1 MDFAPKNTVEN
12 IPKNSLEKKTS
23 TEKAEDIYNSE
34 ILPIIEILKPEDV
47 SLEEYEA
54 YLKSELFNDVKKL
67 QMNRNEIVIDPE
79 QSMNEIK
86 VLLNS
91 RIKSVL
97 EDYRN
102 LDGGREIDPA
112 LVQKAKLIFLVEGND
127 FDISGNKR
135 LEYGKWDGGI
145 DTVDIRDLK
154 QYIMGRENDFQ
165 LGKFEIDILMKTK
178 YRKNM
183 VTSSDYSYF
192 AENGA
197 CSSLPKSLLIGL
209 LESHSRDRNTYVIR
223 EGIKKAENASYDHE
237 TLNHLIATGYS
248 KTCFQN
254 IDKFQGDAL
263 KTLLVSGSL
272 DDEDVLNYIVDSNI
286 DKNEKA
292 EYLDLLVKNNNIYF
306 LKNKHRIENFNFNI
320 YKKYRQLDD
329 KKIYTIYKG
338 GV

>member
-154 QYIMGRENDFQ
+154 QYIMIFSLEN
-165 LGKFEIDILMKTK
+165 LK
-178 YRKNM
+178 
-183 VTSSDYSYF
+183 
-192 AENGA
+192 
-197 CSSLPKSLLIGL
+197 LI
-209 LESHSRDRNTYVIR
+209 
-223 EGIKKAENASYDHE
+223 
-237 TLNHLIATGYS
+237 
-248 KTCFQN
+248 
-254 IDKFQGDAL
+254 
-263 KTLLVSGSL
+263 
-272 DDEDVLNYIVDSNI
+272 
-286 DKNEKA
+286 
-292 EYLDLLVKNNNIYF
+292 YL
-306 LKNKHRIENFNFNI
+306 
-320 YKKYRQLDD
+320 
-329 KKIYTIYKG
+329 
-338 GV
+338 